1 MGTLWPVAKRSRYP
15 NREESRMRTILVL
28 MVAIAALQCSTW
40 DTDGDPQGSG
50 GQTVTMT
57 VTVDNFSAAADIET
71 VDFTVTH
78 KEVFYGTSITL
89 TFDSS
94 AITYSGTIQNVPAGP
109 IDFQVHV
116 LGAGSRALCSLTG
129 TCTVPSRSPVTLSRQ
144 LSDPSC
150 GIPKAAP

>member
-28 MVAIAALQCSTW
+28 MVAIAALQCSSC
-40 DTDGDPQGSG
+40 DTAVDPQGG

-57 VTVDNFSAAADIET
+57 VTIDNFSAAADIEA
-71 VDFTVTH
+71 VDFAVTH